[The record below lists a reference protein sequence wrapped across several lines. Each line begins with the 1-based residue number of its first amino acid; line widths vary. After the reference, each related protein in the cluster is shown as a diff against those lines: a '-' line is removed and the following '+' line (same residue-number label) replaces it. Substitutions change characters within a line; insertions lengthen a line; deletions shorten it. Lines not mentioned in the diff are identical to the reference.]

1 MDDAF
6 QDDLFAEAP
15 ADAADWPEGFRYAA
29 ALISPAEE
37 EALLAHMADL
47 GFKPFQFYGYL
58 GHREVVSFGWRYDY
72 ADRRLKSAEPLPDWL
87 LPLRDRAEAFAG
99 LPPGSLVQALLTRY
113 APDTTIGWHRDRPDF
128 DLVVGISLASPAVLR
143 FRRKAAGGGWERRAL
158 TVLPRSA
165 YVLDGP
171 ARREW
176 EHSLRPVEALR
187 YSITFRSLRPT

>member
-1 MDDAF
+1 MA
-6 QDDLFAEAP
+6 QPAQQADLFAAAP
-15 ADAADWPEGFRYAA
+15 DLPAGFRHQPD
-29 ALISPAEE
+29 LLTAEE
-37 EALLAHMADL
+37 EAGLLAAFEGL

-58 GHREVVSFGWRYDY
+58 GHRETVSFGWRYDY
-72 ADRRLKSAEPLPDWL
+72 ADRILKAAEPLPAWL
-87 LPLRDRAEAFAG
+87 EPARRKAEAFAG

-113 APDTTIGWHRDRPDF
+113 AAGTTIGWHRDRPDF
-128 DLVVGISLASPAVLR
+128 DVVVGLSLLSPAVLR
-143 FRRKAAGGGWERRAL
+143 FRRKLEGRWERRSL

-187 YSITFRSLRPT
+187 YSVTFRSLTPRPGTS